1 LSGYAD
7 TSFVVSLYTPDS
19 NSSSAAK
26 LMTRSRLPLLITPLG
41 ELELMNALHLR
52 VFRKELD
59 SHEIKAASLLFRRD
73 LEAGIFAIK
82 PLSPGI
88 FERAKALARKQTASL
103 GTRTLD
109 LLHVASALVLQ
120 SDAFY
125 SFDRQQE
132 KLAKAEGLKL
142 P

>member
-1 LSGYAD
+1 
-7 TSFVVSLYTPDS
+7 
-19 NSSSAAK
+19 
-26 LMTRSRLPLLITPLG
+26 MTRSRFPLVITPLG
-41 ELELMNALHLR
+41 ELELMNALQLR

-59 SHEIKAASLLFRRD
+59 SSEVKSANAFFRHD
-73 LEAGIFAIK
+73 LEIGIFTIK
-82 PLSPGI
+82 PLSPSI
-88 FERAKALARKQTASL
+88 FERAKLLARKQTAAL

-120 SDAFY
+120 ADVFY

-132 KLAKAEGLKL
+132 KLARTEGLKV

>member
-1 LSGYAD
+1 MSGYAD
-7 TSFVVSLYTPDS
+7 TSFVVSLYTPDA

-26 LMTRSRLPLLITPLG
+26 LITRPRLPLLITPLG
-41 ELELMNALHLR
+41 ELELMNALQLR

-59 SHEIKAASLLFRRD
+59 PSEIRTANASFRRD
-73 LEAGIFAIK
+73 LETGIFAIK

-88 FERAKALARKQTASL
+88 FERAKLLARKQTATL

-120 SDAFY
+120 ADALY
-125 SFDRQQE
+125 TFDRQQE
-132 KLAKAEGLKL
+132 KLARAEGLKL
-142 P
+142 R

>member
-19 NSSSAAK
+19 NSLSAAK
-26 LMTRSRLPLLITPLG
+26 LIARSRLPLLITPLG
-41 ELELMNALHLR
+41 ELELMNALQLR

-59 SHEIKAASLLFRRD
+59 SREIKTANTLFRRD
-73 LEAGIFAIK
+73 LEAGIFALK
-82 PLSPGI
+82 PLSLSI
-88 FERAKALARKQTASL
+88 FERAKLLARKQTAPL

-120 SDAFY
+120 ADALY
-125 SFDRQQE
+125 SFDHHQE

>member
-7 TSFVVSLYTPDS
+7 TSFMVSLYTLDA

-26 LMTRSRLPLLITPLG
+26 LMTHSRLPLLITPLG
-41 ELELMNALHLR
+41 ELELMNALQLR

-59 SHEIKAASLLFRRD
+59 TSEIKAANAFFRRD
-73 LEAGIFAIK
+73 LEAGVFTLK

-88 FERAKALARKQTASL
+88 FERAKLLARKQTATL

-120 SDAFY
+120 ADALY
-125 SFDRQQE
+125 TFDRQQE
-132 KLAKAEGLKL
+132 KLARAESLKL